1 MFETEFTPLASLAG
15 GIMIGLAAT
24 LLMALHGRIM
34 GLTGIIN
41 GVLPPLSPDWAM
53 RAAFLAGAILVP
65 GVAAL
70 FMQGIVENPVAFA
83 SPAALPVLVIGGL
96 IVGLGVKIGSGCT
109 SGHGICGIA
118 RLSPRSIVATG
129 VFMVVTAA
137 TVYLT
142 RHVF

>member
-1 MFETEFTPLASLAG
+1 MFETQFTPFASLAG

-41 GVLPPLSPDWAM
+41 GVLPPAAPDWPM
-53 RAAFLAGAILVP
+53 RAAFLAGAVAVP

-70 FMQGIVENPVAFA
+70 FMDDVAFA
-83 SPAALPVLVIGGL
+83 SPASLPVLIVGGV
-96 IVGLGVKIGSGCT
+96 IVGLGVKLGSGCT

-129 VFMVVTAA
+129 VFMLATGL
-137 TVYLT
+137 TVYVT
-142 RHVF
+142 RHLL

>member
-1 MFETEFTPLASLAG
+1 METAFTPWTSLIG

-34 GLTGIIN
+34 GLTAIIN
-41 GVLPPLSPDWAM
+41 GVLPPLAPDWSM
-53 RAAFLAGAILVP
+53 RAAFLAGAIIVP
-65 GVAAL
+65 GIAAV
-70 FMQGIVENPVAFA
+70 FADGIPFA
-83 SPAALPVLVIGGL
+83 SPASLPVL
-96 IVGLGVKIGSGCT
+96 IVGGVIVGIGVKIGSGCT

-118 RLSPRSIVATG
+118 RLSPRSIVATC
-129 VFMVVTAA
+129 VFMVATAA